1 MGIRLDVDTAAALY
15 TGISTDTGCF
25 KYSNT
30 TSKTLRIAAE
40 LLDLGVDSP
49 AINKVMFDTKSKK
62 KIMLERE
69 AYGSLVYCAGGRCAI
84 IAVTLETKRR
94 LDVNDDELEGLAS
107 IPRQIEG
114 VEIGIT
120 IREKEP
126 DVFKISVRANER
138 LVNAA
143 QFCARFGGGG
153 HAAASGCMIKG
164 SLEEVTAKLRAAAE
178 ELL

>member
-1 MGIRLDVDTAAALY
+1 MTNRLK
-15 TGISTDTGCF
+15 ISLLLLAVMLWSGVAQAQSFMTIFNANGSPMAS
-25 KYSNT
+25 YS
-30 TSKTLRIAAE
+30 L
-40 LLDLGVDSP
+40 P